1 MALMALLERDAALR
15 SARDYLT
22 AAAKGNGRLVFVGGE
37 AGVGKTTFVDRV
49 VAEAGSAARVAS
61 GACDGS
67 TTPAPLGP
75 LREMLPDLPGGVWP
89 EGADRADVFL
99 RLSEALGRPGT
110 PYLMVIEDAHWADD
124 ATLDLVRHLARR
136 VHRLRVMVLVT
147 FRSEEAGAAI
157 RCGSCSATWR
167 GRPAYVGST

>member
-1 MALMALLERDAALR
+1 MV
-15 SARDYLT
+15 T
-22 AAAKGNGRLVFVGGE
+22 
-37 AGVGKTTFVDRV
+37 
-49 VAEAGSAARVAS
+49 EAGSAARVAS

-136 VHRLRVMVLVT
+136 VHRLRVLVLVT
-147 FRSEEAGAAI
+147 FRSEEAGGGHPLRVLFGDVAGASGVRRIDLNPLTPDGVRALIEERVAADED
-157 RCGSCSATWR
+157 GT
-167 GRPAYVGST
+167 GRMPTRSIG